1 MTKGILGRKVGM
13 TTVFQQDGTAVPV
26 TVLEAGP
33 CSITQVRTLDRDG
46 YSAVQ
51 LGFSDKPRRLAR
63 RSERGHVAPIGSIRS
78 KKLAAAGLPVGERAG
93 CEPKRFVR
101 EFRLAE
107 AAQFP
112 VELKVGGAVTVNIL
126 DGVAAVDVTGITKG
140 CGFQGTMKKHGFKG
154 QRATH
159 GVKKVHRHP
168 GGTGAGTY
176 PGNTIKGKKMAGR
189 YGSDRVTM
197 RNLKVVRVDADNH
210 LLLVRGAVP
219 GPAGAFVIIRETNK
233 LG

>member
-1 MTKGILGRKVGM
+1 
-13 TTVFQQDGTAVPV
+13 
-26 TVLEAGP
+26 
-33 CSITQVRTLDRDG
+33 
-46 YSAVQ
+46 
-51 LGFSDKPRRLAR
+51 LA
-63 RSERGHVAPIGSIRS
+63 
-78 KKLAAAGLPVGERAG
+78 
-93 CEPKRFVR
+93 
-101 EFRLAE
+101 
-107 AAQFP
+107 
-112 VELKVGGAVTVNIL
+112 VGGSVTVNIL